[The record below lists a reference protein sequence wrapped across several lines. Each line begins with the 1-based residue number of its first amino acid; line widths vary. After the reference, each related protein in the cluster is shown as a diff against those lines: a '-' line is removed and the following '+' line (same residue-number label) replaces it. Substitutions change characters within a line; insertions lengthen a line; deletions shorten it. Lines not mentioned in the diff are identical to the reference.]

1 MKQVSG
7 KTYTMS
13 GRVKMI
19 EGNRGGG
26 GKGMGESSGW
36 EVQRFAEVGKAWEK
50 ILSSRR
56 GEEIQREEEEKYFGR
71 GIRNHPR
78 MTSPHK
84 WLLCD
89 QMISGT
95 LFFRSGLFD
104 NIIFFLSFLRLS
116 FLASD

>member
-1 MKQVSG
+1 MKQVWG

-26 GKGMGESSGW
+26 GKAWGESSGW

-50 ILSSRR
+50 ILSSR
-56 GEEIQREEEEKYFGR
+56 GEEEIQREEEEKYFGR

-104 NIIFFLSFLRLS
+104 NILYFHHF
-116 FLASD
+116 

>member
-1 MKQVSG
+1 M
-7 KTYTMS
+7 
-13 GRVKMI
+13 REI
-19 EGNRGGG
+19 EAEG
-26 GKGMGESSGW
+26 GKAWGESSGW

-50 ILSSRR
+50 ILSSSG

-104 NIIFFLSFLRLS
+104 NIIHFYHF
-116 FLASD
+116 